1 MSEKKT
7 TYCQVALSD
16 KANDKLGK
24 FQMKLKEKKNIK
36 MSKAEVINTI
46 LEAMTMAEFDK
57 VSSAVGV
64 SAKAREKIMRIY
76 ENSNMTKEDLEQIL
90 SKLP

>member
-7 TYCQVALSD
+7 TYCCVALSD

-24 FQMKLKEKKNIK
+24 FQMKLKEKNIK

-64 SAKAREKIMRIY
+64 PAKAREKIMRIY

>member
-1 MSEKKT
+1 
-7 TYCQVALSD
+7 
-16 KANDKLGK
+16 
-24 FQMKLKEKKNIK
+24 
-36 MSKAEVINTI
+36 
-46 LEAMTMAEFDK
+46 MTMAEFDK

>member
-24 FQMKLKEKKNIK
+24 FQMKLKEKNIK

-64 SAKAREKIMRIY
+64 SAKASEKIMRIY

>member
-24 FQMKLKEKKNIK
+24 FQVKLKEKI
-36 MSKAEVINTI
+36 SKC
-46 LEAMTMAEFDK
+46 LRLK
-57 VSSAVGV
+57 S
-64 SAKAREKIMRIY
+64 
-76 ENSNMTKEDLEQIL
+76 
-90 SKLP
+90 

>member
-24 FQMKLKEKKNIK
+24 FQVKLKEKNIK

-46 LEAMTMAEFDK
+46 LEQLTMAD
-57 VSSAVGV
+57 
-64 SAKAREKIMRIY
+64 
-76 ENSNMTKEDLEQIL
+76 
-90 SKLP
+90 

>member
-24 FQMKLKEKKNIK
+24 FQMKLKEKNIK

-57 VSSAVGV
+57 VSSAVGE
-64 SAKAREKIMRIY
+64 SSKAREKIMRIY
-76 ENSNMTKEDLEQIL
+76 ENSNMTKDDLEHIL

>member
-7 TYCQVALSD
+7 TYCQVALTD

-24 FQMKLKEKKNIK
+24 FQMKLKEKNIK

-46 LEAMTMAEFDK
+46 LETMTMAEFDK

-64 SAKAREKIMRIY
+64 SAKAREKIIRIY

>member
-7 TYCQVALSD
+7 TYCQVALTD

-24 FQMKLKEKKNIK
+24 FQMKLKEKNIK

-46 LEAMTMAEFDK
+46 LETMTMAEFDK
-57 VSSAVGV
+57 VSSAAGV

>member
-24 FQMKLKEKKNIK
+24 FQVKLKEKNIK

-46 LEAMTMAEFDK
+46 LEQLT
-57 VSSAVGV
+57 SSVGA
-64 SAKAREKIMRIY
+64 SAKTREKIMRIY
-76 ENSNMTKEDLEQIL
+76 ENSNMTKEDLETLL
-90 SKLP
+90 SRLK